1 VSPAPPSS
9 LAAAALVAALATAAH
24 AQAPTTAVRGTVVD
38 RATRAPVAGAIVAA
52 GGELVATGDDG
63 RFSLA
68 LPPGE
73 HALEISAPWLVTR
86 RQVLRLTGQ
95 PELELVIEVDP
106 AAKIGGEVVE
116 IVEIAPTAPGETRV
130 AARLARAVPGGGDAA
145 KIVHSL
151 PAVARPPAGSA
162 EIVVW
167 GAAPRDTRVYVDG
180 VPVPALFHL
189 GGYRAAVGNDL
200 VGDIRLTPAAFG
212 PERGRAIGGV
222 IDIALADPAAAPAWR
237 VQADVLDGS
246 AAGRRTLGGVTVA
259 GAIRQGWLD
268 RAIGAIADPATLA
281 PNAPL
286 PQWTDAQI
294 AARAALPGGA
304 TATGWVIGALDALD
318 RTLASDDPGTRTTQ
332 RIDQRMLRAQIT
344 LRRDAPAGGGAG
356 DDRATVWIG
365 RDHTNDE
372 LAVGMLEASQR
383 TLLWVGGARGA
394 QERRIARTA
403 TLTLGLDVDAERAR
417 ITRRGSLTIP
427 AREGDPRIFG
437 QPPGDDLAADR
448 WDATTIDGAGHASI
462 DVRAGRLTLA
472 AGGRLDGWMLGASRK
487 TPRIGTTPGI
497 ASQEILFTAAPRG
510 SVQLRLAE
518 GAVVRFDGGRYH
530 QARAASDVS
539 AVFGTPDLGL
549 EEAWHATL
557 GGQWRRA
564 PFAIEAAAYA
574 RWLQRLVAR
583 DLAVTPLFAQALT
596 QGGAGRVLGVQLT
609 ARAVGWRGLSG
620 WLSYTLSRSTRKDAN
635 SQPERL
641 FDHDQTHGLIAVAGW
656 ERGPWTVG
664 GRLRAST
671 GEPRT
676 GVIGAFFD
684 ARSGRFQPI
693 RGAHNGVRLP
703 AFFAADLRAE
713 RRLALG
719 AARAYVYAEIQNLT
733 GRANAEEIIYSA
745 DFSERAY
752 LTSLPLLAIGGVRV
766 EQ

>member
-1 VSPAPPSS
+1 MSPAPPSS